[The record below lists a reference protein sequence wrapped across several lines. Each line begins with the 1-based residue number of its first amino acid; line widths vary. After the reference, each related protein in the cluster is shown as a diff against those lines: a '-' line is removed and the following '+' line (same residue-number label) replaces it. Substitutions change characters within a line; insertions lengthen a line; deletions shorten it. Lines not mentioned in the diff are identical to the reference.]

1 MSSKHYDVVVLGA
14 GVGALTAAALLARRS
29 WRVLVLGH
37 GWRRPTYGFDGLVL
51 ARRPFTFLSA
61 TSPAWGRVLV
71 ELAQSQTFRR
81 RLASLDPMLQ
91 VLAPDARLD
100 LPPDTH
106 LFARE
111 IDREFP
117 TVRRVVDD
125 LYAELARTN
134 AAADAAFERDAVW
147 PPGGFWERRETAR
160 VVATLP
166 YLDGGNDFLA
176 EFPREH
182 PFRDVVTTPAR
193 FACDLAN
200 DVPPFALARLHG
212 AWTRG
217 VSHLAGGEDELVEF
231 LLERVRAHGGD
242 TRLADRAA
250 ALVHKGGKVRGVHID
265 GDETPV
271 GVTFVVSD
279 LPAAHVLDLARD
291 FVVPRN
297 DRAPSLAV
305 GENRF
310 VVSLVVRPEG
320 VPRPLATESFL
331 LPAKFPPGTPGDGK
345 AGTVIHLQKA
355 PGAAPGTVLLVAEAI
370 VPEGA
375 SLARAR
381 EEILGTIFGFL
392 PFVERHALL
401 CDSPHDGRP
410 LWDFRNATPS
420 DPAVG
425 PASWGLRAQ
434 PVDRARLRAT
444 GGSLEPEPMIPRF
457 HVTPSQLHGLA
468 GEPIRTALTNVF
480 VTGRS
485 TLPALGQEGE
495 LLAAWGVARVIT
507 RTDRR
512 KEKMLREMWS
522 KVELS

>member
-14 GVGALTAAALLARRS
+14 GVGALAAAALLARRS

-37 GWRRPTYGFDGLVL
+37 GWRKPTYAYDGLTL

-61 TSPAWGRVLV
+61 SSPAWGRVLV

-81 RLASLDPMLQ
+81 RLSSLDPMLQ
-91 VLAPDARLD
+91 VLGPDARLD
-100 LPPDTH
+100 LPPDTQ

-117 TVRRVVDD
+117 AVRRVVDD

-160 VVATLP
+160 VMSTLP
-166 YLDGGNDFLA
+166 YLEGGSDFLA

-182 PFRDVVTTPAR
+182 AFRSVVTTPAR
-193 FACDLAN
+193 FACDLAD

-217 VSHLAGGEDELVEF
+217 VSHLAGGEDELVDF

-242 TRLADRAA
+242 TRLADRASG
-250 ALVHKGGKVRGVHID
+250 LVHKGGKVRGVHID

-279 LPAAHVLDLARD
+279 LPTATVLDLARD
-291 FVVPRN
+291 FVSSRHERN
-297 DRAPSLAV
+297 DKTPSLSV

-310 VVSLVVRPEG
+310 VLSLVVKPEG

-331 LPAKFPPGTPGDGK
+331 LPAKGC
-345 AGTVIHLQKA
+345 VVHLQKA
-355 PGAAPGTVLLVAEAI
+355 PGASPRTVLLVAEAI
-370 VPEGA
+370 VPDGA
-375 SLARAR
+375 SLARMR
-381 EEILGTIFGFL
+381 EDVLATIFAFL
-392 PFVERHALL
+392 PFVERHALV

-410 LWDFRNATPS
+410 LWDFRNATPA

-425 PASWGLRAQ
+425 PAAWGLRAQ
-434 PVDRARLRAT
+434 AVDRARLRAF
-444 GGSLEPEPMIPRF
+444 GGSLEPEPMVPRF
-457 HVTPSQLHGLA
+457 VVKPAQLHGLA
-468 GEPIRTALTNVF
+468 GEPIRTALGNVF

>member
-14 GVGALTAAALLARRS
+14 GLGALAAAALLARRS

-37 GWRRPTYGFDGLVL
+37 GWRRPTYAYDNVTLG
-51 ARRPFTFLSA
+51 RRPFTFLSA
-61 TSPAWGRVLV
+61 SSPPWGRILV

-81 RLASLDPMLQ
+81 RLTSLDPMVQ
-91 VLAPDARLD
+91 VLTPEARLD
-100 LPPDTH
+100 LPPDAQ

-111 IDREFP
+111 IEREFP
-117 TVRRVVDD
+117 AVRRVVDD

-160 VVATLP
+160 VTATLP
-166 YLDGGNDFLA
+166 YLDAEGRLRDFLA

-182 PFRDVVTTPAR
+182 AFRKVVTTPAQ
-193 FACDLAN
+193 FASDLAR
-200 DVPPFALARLHG
+200 DLPPFALARLHG

-217 VSHLAGGEDELVEF
+217 VSHLAGGEDELTDF

-242 TRLADRAA
+242 TRLADRAS
-250 ALVHKGGKVRGVHID
+250 ALLHKGGKVRGVHID
-265 GDETPV
+265 GDDTPV

-279 LPAAHVLDLARD
+279 LPAGAVLDLAHD
-291 FVVPRN
+291 FVPPRSEST
-297 DRAPSLAV
+297 PSSAV
-305 GENRF
+305 SEKRF
-310 VVSLVVRPEG
+310 VTSLVVRPEG

-331 LPAKFPPGTPGDGK
+331 LPAK
-345 AGTVIHLQKA
+345 GTVVHLQKA
-355 PGAAPGTVLLVAEAI
+355 PGATPGTVLLVAEAI
-370 VPEGA
+370 ITEGA
-375 SLARAR
+375 SLERAR
-381 EEILGTIFGFL
+381 EEVLATVLELL
-392 PFVERHALL
+392 PFVERHVIM

-410 LWDFRNATPS
+410 LWDARNATARDPS
-420 DPAVG
+420 IG

-434 PVDRARLRAT
+434 HVDRARLRAS

-457 HVTPSQLHGLA
+457 DVTPGHLHGLA
-468 GEPIRTALTNVF
+468 GEPLRTALGNVF

-512 KEKMLREMWS
+512 KEKMLREMWN